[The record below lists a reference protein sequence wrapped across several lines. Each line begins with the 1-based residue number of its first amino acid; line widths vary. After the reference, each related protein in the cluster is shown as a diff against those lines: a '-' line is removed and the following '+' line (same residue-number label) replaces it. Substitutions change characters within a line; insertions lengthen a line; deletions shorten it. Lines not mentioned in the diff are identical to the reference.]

1 MKIDFKNKREKIY
14 TAILLLIFFSFLL
27 YNFNLILTKL
37 NPYFIESDLINEITY
52 RQQCYQQ
59 KTLFPDDFTHSNEL
73 FATRPVLLYYFFYNI
88 TQNFLF
94 SYQLETMVMLV
105 VLLSVTVFLCK
116 CIGVKNNSIIFILIV
131 FLIWMPELTKNVLW
145 LEHDAYSLFAITVFL
160 TFAFRILWRKGIYKK
175 FSVICCMVLSAYMGL
190 LTLKMSMVLYI
201 PLLMADLWILAGN
214 HNGKRKLK
222 KTEIHLTLIS
232 ACQLVVNLLFY
243 KVCLML
249 FSDKFTPVA
258 MRIADMETMFSWNNF
273 KSRFLELAGIFG
285 MYTLGGEILSGKN
298 ILFMLYGIAFLLMA
312 AVICTLLKK
321 YNAEGGFQLEIVLF
335 VFSVLIF
342 NFILL
347 FVLAYGS
354 SYRYYFSA
362 ILFVPVLLGVWVD
375 GLEQKEIVKIVSTVS
390 VLLFGGGVINNYS
403 ERFVQMELPLLN
415 VAEYVEEMDYSYV
428 VATYWNAAA
437 IKGYLNGQVEAA
449 HIPPVCNALTPS
461 YWMIDKNVF
470 LGSKPGEIYALILTE
485 TEYKNMTDSFTQ
497 ILLDKYPIESTIID
511 QYYILT
517 YAENPFL
524 LMNQIKEKYNA
535 GLPKPDQDYKIVYA
549 NNSDLLCKDAKL
561 DDSNVLVSDGK
572 QTGYIMYGPYTES
585 IAGNYNIT
593 LNYTVEYLNGISTDS
608 KAAFDVALDS
618 QTCRGI
624 ICESDEN
631 SATLENV
638 SIDAGHKFEIR
649 VFAPRGIRIHVYSVE
664 YERLH
669 ES

>member
-1 MKIDFKNKREKIY
+1 
-14 TAILLLIFFSFLL
+14 
-27 YNFNLILTKL
+27 
-37 NPYFIESDLINEITY
+37 
-52 RQQCYQQ
+52 
-59 KTLFPDDFTHSNEL
+59 
-73 FATRPVLLYYFFYNI
+73 
-88 TQNFLF
+88 
-94 SYQLETMVMLV
+94 
-105 VLLSVTVFLCK
+105 
-116 CIGVKNNSIIFILIV
+116 
-131 FLIWMPELTKNVLW
+131 MPELTKNVLW
-145 LEHDAYSLFAITVFL
+145 MEQDAYSLCAIIVLL
-160 TFAFRILWRKGIYKK
+160 TFTFRILWRKGIYKK
-175 FSVICCMVLSAYMGL
+175 FSVICCMILSAYMGL
-190 LTLKMSMVLYI
+190 LTIKMSMVLYI
-201 PLLMADLWILAGN
+201 PLLMADLWMLVWN

-222 KTEIHLTLIS
+222 KIEIQLALIS

-249 FSDKFTPVA
+249 FSDKFTPVS

-273 KSRFLELAGIFG
+273 KSRFLELSGIFG
-285 MYTLGGEILSGKN
+285 MHTLGGEILSGQN
-298 ILFMLYGIAFLLMA
+298 ILFILYGVAFLIIA
-312 AVICTLLKK
+312 AVICALLKK
-321 YNAEGGFQLEIVLF
+321 YNAEGGFQLEMVLF

-347 FVLAYGS
+347 FVLAFGS

-362 ILFVPVLLGVWVD
+362 ILLIPVLLGIWID
-375 GLEQKEIVKIVSTVS
+375 GLEQNKIVKIISAVS

-403 ERFVQMELPLLN
+403 EMFVQMELPLLN
-415 VAEYVEEMDYSYV
+415 VAEYVEERDYSYV

-449 HIPPVCNALTPS
+449 HTPPVCNALIPS

-470 LGSKPGEIYALILTE
+470 LKSRQGEMYALILTE
-485 TEYKNMTDSFTQ
+485 AEYKNMTDSFTQ
-497 ILLDKYPIESTIID
+497 ILLDKYPIESTMID
-511 QYYILT
+511 QYFVFT

-524 LMNQIKEKYNA
+524 LMDQIKEKYNA

-549 NNSDLLCKDAKL
+549 NNADLFYKDAEL
-561 DDSNVLVSDGK
+561 DDSCVLVSDGK
-572 QTGYIMYGPYTES
+572 QTGYVMYGPYTES

-618 QTCRGI
+618 QTCSGI

-638 SIDAGHKFEIR
+638 SIDTGHKFEIR